1 MMRVESLFLLKY
13 DGDDLVSR
21 NKARIFMYYSFLMLF
36 LLCFIPVGYLVLGV
50 SPDVTLR
57 GGVGAAAIAA
67 LVLISLAFLRVGRL
81 KTAIYSYLISTVVIV
96 SAVRIYGAFTDP
108 ETAFTAYIYYMLYV
122 IVFVAAFGE
131 RSHVAPAVVVF
142 VLNNVATLLIVRRAE
157 GVSAA
162 TATGFVNGTIGM
174 AITGVSAFSLV
185 SLMDSYTSQL
195 RANAEAASDKM
206 KKIEEAVSTVRDGLD
221 VGERLVSEAKSMED
235 SLGEIDRSLEAS
247 QGRLASLADEIAE
260 AKGANDEIVRA
271 SSDLGV
277 SSDSYRAI
285 SVQAS
290 AAVNQMT
297 ASIQEISSITGRG
310 GRSMESLSESIARGE
325 GAADLSSESMERL
338 SGNADS
344 ILSIVDV
351 INGIASQTNLLAM
364 NAAIEAA
371 HAGDSGKGFSV
382 VAEEIRR
389 LAEETADNISAITEG
404 LKAFMDDLG
413 QANQANRGI
422 GKAFAEISQRTTE
435 TAQAFSEI
443 VAGLNDL
450 GGGTAE
456 IDRAVV
462 AVVDSSSSMAASV
475 DSVDSKVAGN
485 NAAIESVRRLTMEAR
500 RDLELIAA
508 GFDDILR
515 RSATVRALGDR
526 SGSCMQSL
534 DEAISGLQG

>member
-1 MMRVESLFLLKY
+1 
-13 DGDDLVSR
+13 
-21 NKARIFMYYSFLMLF
+21 
-36 LLCFIPVGYLVLGV
+36 
-50 SPDVTLR
+50 
-57 GGVGAAAIAA
+57 
-67 LVLISLAFLRVGRL
+67 
-81 KTAIYSYLISTVVIV
+81 
-96 SAVRIYGAFTDP
+96 
-108 ETAFTAYIYYMLYV
+108 
-122 IVFVAAFGE
+122 
-131 RSHVAPAVVVF
+131 
-142 VLNNVATLLIVRRAE
+142 
-157 GVSAA
+157 
-162 TATGFVNGTIGM
+162 
-174 AITGVSAFSLV
+174 
-185 SLMDSYTSQL
+185 
-195 RANAEAASDKM
+195 
-206 KKIEEAVSTVRDGLD
+206 
-221 VGERLVSEAKSMED
+221 
-235 SLGEIDRSLEAS
+235 
-247 QGRLASLADEIAE
+247 
-260 AKGANDEIVRA
+260 
-271 SSDLGV
+271 
-277 SSDSYRAI
+277 
-285 SVQAS
+285 
-290 AAVNQMT
+290 
-297 ASIQEISSITGRG
+297 
-310 GRSMESLSESIARGE
+310 MESLSESIARGE

-462 AVVDSSSSMAASV
+462 AVVDSSSGMAASV
-475 DSVDSKVAGN
+475 ASVDSKVAGN

-500 RDLELIAA
+500 RDLELIAS

-515 RSATVRALGDR
+515 RSATVRTLGDR
-526 SGSCMQSL
+526 SGACMQAL

>member
-1 MMRVESLFLLKY
+1 MRIESWFLSKY
-13 DGDDLVSR
+13 SVDDSIGR

-36 LLCFIPVGYLVLGV
+36 LLCFIPIGYLVLGV

-57 GGVGAAAIAA
+57 GGAGALAIAV
-67 LVLISLAFLRVGRL
+67 LVIVSLVFLRAGRL
-81 KTAIYSYLISTVVIV
+81 KAAIYSYLISTVLIV

-108 ETAFTAYIYYMLYV
+108 ETAFTAYIYYMLYI

-131 RSHVAPAVVVF
+131 RAHVAPAVVVF
-142 VLNNVATLLIVRRAE
+142 ILNNVATLLIVRRAE
-157 GVSAA
+157 GISAA

-185 SLMDSYTSQL
+185 SLMDSYTGRL
-195 RANAEAASDKM
+195 RANAEAASTKM
-206 KKIEEAVSTVRDGLD
+206 RKIEDAVSTVRDGLD
-221 VGERLVSEAKSMED
+221 VGERLVSEATSMAERLED
-235 SLGEIDRSLEAS
+235 IDRSLKAS
-247 QGRLASLADEIAE
+247 QGRLASLVNDIAE
-260 AKGANDEIVRA
+260 AKDANDEIVKA

-277 SSDSYRAI
+277 SSASYRAI

-297 ASIQEISSITGRG
+297 ASIQEMSSITGRG
-310 GRSMESLSESIARGE
+310 NSSMEGLADSISRGE
-325 GAADLSSESMERL
+325 AAAELSSESMDRL

-344 ILSIVDV
+344 ISSIVDV
-351 INGIASQTNLLAM
+351 ITGIASQTNLLAM

-389 LAEETADNISAITEG
+389 LSEETAENINAITEG
-404 LKAFMDDLG
+404 LRAFMEDLG
-413 QANQANRGI
+413 QANEANGGI
-422 GKAFAEISQRTTE
+422 GKAFSDIGQRAAETT
-435 TAQAFSEI
+435 QAFSEI
-443 VAGLNDL
+443 IAGLNDL

-462 AVVDSSSSMAASV
+462 AVVEGSSSVAASV
-475 DSVDSKVAGN
+475 GSVDAKVAGN
-485 NAAIESVRRLTMEAR
+485 NAAIDSVRRLTLEAR

-508 GFDDILR
+508 GFNDLLE
-515 RSATVRALGDR
+515 RSATVRTLGDR
-526 SGSCMQSL
+526 SGACMRDL
-534 DEAISGLQG
+534 DEAISGLRR